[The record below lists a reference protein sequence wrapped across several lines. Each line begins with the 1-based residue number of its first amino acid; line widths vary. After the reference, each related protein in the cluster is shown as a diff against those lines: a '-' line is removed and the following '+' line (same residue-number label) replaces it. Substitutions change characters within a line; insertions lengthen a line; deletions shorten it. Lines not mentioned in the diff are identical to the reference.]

1 MINKIYKIIH
11 NKYSILFKFL
21 FFLRYLLGIFFIS
34 AVLFLCIP
42 YFFNFTEKDKVIKN
56 YLLKEYDLT
65 LSNYKNIKYNSFPTP
80 NLEIQNANFKIGE
93 GLIKINTT
101 NLNIYCNLLNIYT
114 YENFKANK
122 IIFKKSKVSLSD
134 SDLKFFINY
143 IFTFKNKFD
152 IQNLDL
158 QINKDNKSLV
168 NLKEFFFSNY
178 GYNKGILKGEIFGK
192 KFKISTSDDHNKINF
207 ELLKTGIRGDIH
219 LIESR
224 NKLEKLGVFK
234 SKLLNSNL
242 KFDFIYDT
250 TKLKIYNSY
259 FRNKD
264 LSFSNEST
272 INLSPFFFMTTVLN
286 IDTFNTKLFNNINI
300 DKIFSLKHF
309 IKKFNTKNE
318 FNFKSKKFSNNLVDD
333 LYLNLSS
340 AHGKLIFSKK
350 ILISQNIFLCEGE
363 VNLLEDYPILYFD
376 CSITSK
382 NKKKLLK
389 VFSVNYQ
396 NKDEVFKLIVKGNVN
411 ILNNKINFKNIK
423 VNQDY
428 EAAKEDLSYFKQ
440 SFENILFDEDFLSI
454 FNLKKIKKFI
464 SEIS

>member
-11 NKYSILFKFL
+11 NRYSVLFKFL

-56 YLLKEYDLT
+56 YLLKEHDLT

-93 GLIKINTT
+93 SLIKINTT

-134 SDLKFFINY
+134 SDLKFFIDY
-143 IFTFKNKFD
+143 IFDFKNKFD

-168 NLKEFFFSNY
+168 NLKEIFFSNY
-178 GYNKGILKGEIFGK
+178 GYNKDILKGELFGK
-192 KFKISTSDDHNKINF
+192 KFKISTSDDNNKINF

-309 IKKFNTKNE
+309 IKKINTKNE
-318 FNFKSKKFSNNLVDD
+318 FNFKSKKFNNNLVDD

-350 ILISQNIFLCEGE
+350 TLISQNIFLCEGE

>member
-56 YLLKEYDLT
+56 YLLKEHDLA
-65 LSNYKNIKYNSFPTP
+65 LSNYKDIKYNFFPTP

-93 GLIKINTT
+93 SLIKINTT

-134 SDLKFFINY
+134 SDLKFFIDY
-143 IFTFKNKFD
+143 IFDFKNKFD

-158 QINKDNKSLV
+158 HINKDNKSLV
-168 NLKEFFFSNY
+168 NLKEIFFSNY
-178 GYNKGILKGEIFGK
+178 GYNKNILKGELFGK

-224 NKLEKLGVFK
+224 NKLEKHGVFK
-234 SKLLNSNL
+234 SNLLNSNL
-242 KFDFIYDT
+242 KFDFIYDKK
-250 TKLKIYNSY
+250 KLKIYNSY

-333 LYLNLSS
+333 LYLN
-340 AHGKLIFSKK
+340 
-350 ILISQNIFLCEGE
+350 
-363 VNLLEDYPILYFD
+363 
-376 CSITSK
+376 
-382 NKKKLLK
+382 
-389 VFSVNYQ
+389 
-396 NKDEVFKLIVKGNVN
+396 
-411 ILNNKINFKNIK
+411 
-423 VNQDY
+423 
-428 EAAKEDLSYFKQ
+428 
-440 SFENILFDEDFLSI
+440 
-454 FNLKKIKKFI
+454 
-464 SEIS
+464 

>member
-1 MINKIYKIIH
+1 M
-11 NKYSILFKFL
+11 
-21 FFLRYLLGIFFIS
+21 
-34 AVLFLCIP
+34 
-42 YFFNFTEKDKVIKN
+42 
-56 YLLKEYDLT
+56 
-65 LSNYKNIKYNSFPTP
+65 
-80 NLEIQNANFKIGE
+80 
-93 GLIKINTT
+93 
-101 NLNIYCNLLNIYT
+101 
-114 YENFKANK
+114 
-122 IIFKKSKVSLSD
+122 SLSD

-143 IFTFKNKFD
+143 IFNFKNKFD

-168 NLKEFFFSNY
+168 NLKEFFFSKN

>member
-11 NKYSILFKFL
+11 NKYPKLFQFL

-56 YLLKEYDLT
+56 YLLKEHDLT

-101 NLNIYCNLLNIYT
+101 NLNIYCNLLNIYL

-134 SDLKFFINY
+134 SDLKFFIDY
-143 IFTFKNKFD
+143 IFDFKNKFD

-168 NLKEFFFSNY
+168 NLKEIFFSNY
-178 GYNKGILKGEIFGK
+178 GYNKDILKGELFGK
-192 KFKISTSDDHNKINF
+192 KFKISTSDDNNKINF

-242 KFDFIYDT
+242 KFDFIYDKK
-250 TKLKIYNSY
+250 KLKIYNSY

-264 LSFSNEST
+264 LSFNNEIT
-272 INLSPFFFMTTVLN
+272 INFSPFFFMTTVLN

-309 IKKFNTKNE
+309 IKKINTKNE
-318 FNFKSKKFSNNLVDD
+318 FNFKSKKFNNNLVDD

-350 ILISQNIFLCEGE
+350 TLISQNIFLCEGE

-428 EAAKEDLSYFKQ
+428 EATKEDLSYFKQ

-464 SEIS
+464 FEIS